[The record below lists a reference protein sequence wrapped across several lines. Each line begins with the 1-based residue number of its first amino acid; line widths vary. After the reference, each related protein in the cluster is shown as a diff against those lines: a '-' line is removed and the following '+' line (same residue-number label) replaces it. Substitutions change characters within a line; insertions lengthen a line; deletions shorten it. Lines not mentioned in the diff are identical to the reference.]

1 MKIRNI
7 VRGLALVGAT
17 AALLPIG
24 SAMAG
29 GPGFDGIQVNAGS
42 TGTLSGCAAG
52 AVCVPLVTGEGF
64 LQQEVTIGGNTFIQT
79 IIVDP
84 LSSNASTALDVSG
97 LAFSD
102 MTFIQMSG
110 ANNGIKAM
118 QRLRDDPTILNPADT
133 SGNLFESTTQLL
145 IGTWAQGTDHG
156 DDANLKITQ
165 SFRDNSNTGIAI
177 GATGATET
185 ADDFVNE
192 FTLDVNLDSSGEQ
205 TGKRMDMLQDVGMSD
220 PGATV
225 VGDDFQRFVI
235 RQRSGDL
242 LTSTGS
248 LELGT
253 PSAGTGTG
261 GSVDWSAGEDVLVT
275 WLGQRVNLG
284 GTGSAVFGFQSVDNL
299 SDTDAPISTFSTST
313 AAFGAGTPFVWDSTT
328 FGVEPAL

>member
-29 GPGFDGIQVNAGS
+29 GPGFDGIQVNAGT

-64 LQQEVTIGGNTFIQT
+64 LQQEVTLAGQTYIQT
-79 IIVDP
+79 IIIDP
-84 LSSNASTALDVSG
+84 LIANAGAATDVSG

-118 QRLRDDPTILNPADT
+118 QRLRDDPTILDPTDT
-133 SGNLFESTTQLL
+133 SGNLFDSTTQLL
-145 IGTWAQGTDHG
+145 IGSWAIADEPAGT
-156 DDANLKITQ
+156 ANLQITQ
-165 SFRDNSNTGIAI
+165 DFRDNSNTGTAI
-177 GATGATET
+177 GATGATMT
-185 ADDFVNE
+185 ADDFVNT
-192 FTLDVNLDSSGEQ
+192 FSLDVNLDTSGEQ
-205 TGKRMDMLQDVGMSD
+205 IGKRMDMLQDVGMSD
-220 PGATV
+220 PTATV

-242 LTSTGS
+242 LTGTGS
-248 LELGT
+248 IELGA

-261 GSVDWSAGEDVLVT
+261 GSVDWTAGDDVLVT

-299 SDTDAPISTFSTST
+299 SDTAEPISTFSTST
-313 AAFGAGTPFVWDSTT
+313 AAFTTATPFEWDAT
-328 FGVEPAL
+328 FGAEPVL